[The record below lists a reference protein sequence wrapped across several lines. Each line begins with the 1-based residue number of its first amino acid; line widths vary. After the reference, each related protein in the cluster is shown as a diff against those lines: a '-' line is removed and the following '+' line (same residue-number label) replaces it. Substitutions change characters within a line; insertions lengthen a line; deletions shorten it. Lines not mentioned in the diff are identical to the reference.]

1 MAKKFL
7 FILGTAP
14 VSGVQVQ
21 ETLDQILTTAA
32 MEQSV
37 SLLFLDDGVFQL
49 VRNQQ
54 PLLAGRKDIA
64 LIYQALPIYDVEELW
79 VEAESMQ
86 ERGLVQDDLTLVLQP
101 IPRAELGRFVAG
113 HDLVVH
119 C

>member
-54 PLLAGRKDIA
+54 PLLA
-64 LIYQALPIYDVEELW
+64 
-79 VEAESMQ
+79 
-86 ERGLVQDDLTLVLQP
+86 
-101 IPRAELGRFVAG
+101 
-113 HDLVVH
+113 
-119 C
+119 